1 MVFNKFLYSI
11 NQERNDL
18 YYWICDKKNNECIDT
33 NIFYINGQHII
44 RTHNVLNYNYTENI
58 KI

>member
-33 NIFYINGQHII
+33 NIFYING
-44 RTHNVLNYNYTENI
+44 
-58 KI
+58 